1 MAMDKL
7 KKFFIVPDEDELESS
22 TEHSF
27 EDDVVIMEDTRSKL
41 RDVKGVN
48 QDDSQ
53 VILMEPRAYSESQ
66 SIANH
71 IKSERSVIVNL
82 HRVTPEQAR
91 RIIDFLTGTVY
102 ALEGNIEKLGGK
114 IILCTPKSVS
124 VAGEISEGGN

>member
-7 KKFFIVPDEDELESS
+7 KKFFIVPEDEEIESNY
-22 TEHSF
+22 E
-27 EDDVVIMEDTRSKL
+27 EDVVLMEDTKRSSKSL
-41 RDVKGVN
+41 
-48 QDDSQ
+48 QEISHDDSQ

-71 IKSERSVIVNL
+71 IKADKSVIVNL

-102 ALEGNIEKLGGK
+102 ALEGSIEKLGGK
-114 IILCTPKSVS
+114 IILCAPKSVN
-124 VAGEISEGGN
+124 VAGEISESVNK